1 VIDLRIA
8 VSSIEDKGLDSQMSP
23 IFGRC
28 QYFVI
33 ADVEEKK
40 IKESKTIQNQA
51 AMQMGGAGI
60 TTAQLMGNEGVNI
73 VISGA
78 AGPRAFQ
85 VFQQLGI
92 KVFMGINGTI
102 RENIQ
107 AYIDGRLQEIIT
119 PGPIGSGMPGRG
131 LGRGAGR
138 QQ

>member
-1 VIDLRIA
+1 MIDLRIA